1 VWAAV
6 LPYNKDR
13 VLQNP
18 PILPMNS
25 SEIKAAVK
33 NLSRNELTEFLDWLD
48 DYQESLWDQQ
58 IAEDMNLGKLNHL
71 IEEARKEFREGKC
84 RQI

>member
-1 VWAAV
+1 
-6 LPYNKDR
+6 
-13 VLQNP
+13 
-18 PILPMNS
+18 MNS

-58 IAEDMNLGKLNHL
+58 IEADMKSERLNHL
-71 IEEARKEFREGKC
+71 IEAARKEFKEGKC
-84 RQI
+84 RQM

>member
-1 VWAAV
+1 
-6 LPYNKDR
+6 
-13 VLQNP
+13 
-18 PILPMNS
+18 MNS

-58 IAEDMNLGKLNHL
+58 IEEDMKLGRLNHL
-71 IEEARKEFREGKC
+71 IEAARKEFREGKHQNLGKM
-84 RQI
+84 RYG